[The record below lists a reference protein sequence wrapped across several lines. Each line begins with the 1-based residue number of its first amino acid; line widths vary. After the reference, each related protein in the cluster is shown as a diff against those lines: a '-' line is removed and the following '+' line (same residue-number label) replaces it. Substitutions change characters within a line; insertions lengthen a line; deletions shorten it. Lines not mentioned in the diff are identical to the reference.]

1 MTETGSSAAE
11 DIMPGVYEE
20 LLKLAASK
28 KL

>member
-1 MTETGSSAAE
+1 MNETGSSTAE